1 MRRAR
6 VHRRNVQERNA
17 GRLESIV
24 LGSHFF
30 FIVSRANRFLNLGLM
45 KLLFTD
51 LDGTLLTD
59 DKRILDADMA
69 AIEGMLS
76 RGHKLVLCTGRPL
89 TSAKQLAQKYG
100 FDKPGFFLVSFNGGL
115 IYDYATESAIL
126 TRYIPVD
133 EVKFIMD
140 AAHRCGMHAHTY
152 SGDLVVSEYETE
164 QLKTYCRL
172 MKMDYVVVKDIRE
185 YYGKFI
191 NVVVKPPIKV
201 NIITPF
207 DHSSLVD
214 FRAEMRKTTAGKLF
228 DVFSKP
234 EMLEFSHMQSN
245 KGDAVRFMAEYYKV
259 PLEDTIAVGDE
270 ENDCPM
276 IEAAG
281 VGVAVANA
289 SPVAKAAA
297 DYVTANDNNHSA
309 IAEVIEKF
317 VGE

>member
-1 MRRAR
+1 
-6 VHRRNVQERNA
+6 
-17 GRLESIV
+17 
-24 LGSHFF
+24 
-30 FIVSRANRFLNLGLM
+30 M

-69 AIEGMLS
+69 AIDAMLS

-115 IYDYATESAIL
+115 IYDYATEKAIL
-126 TRYIPVD
+126 TRYIPVE

-140 AAHRCGMHAHTY
+140 AAHRYGMHAHTY
-152 SGDLVVSEYETE
+152 SGDYVVSEYETE

-185 YYGKFI
+185 YYGEFI

-276 IEAAG
+276 IDAAG

-289 SPVAKAAA
+289 SQVAKNIA

-317 VGE
+317 VLG

>member
-1 MRRAR
+1 
-6 VHRRNVQERNA
+6 
-17 GRLESIV
+17 
-24 LGSHFF
+24 
-30 FIVSRANRFLNLGLM
+30 M

-59 DKRILDADMA
+59 DKQILDDDMK
-69 AIEGMLS
+69 AIEGMLE

-89 TSAKQLAQKYG
+89 ASAKQLAQKYG

-115 IYDYATESAIL
+115 IYDYATEKAIL

-140 AAHRCGMHAHTY
+140 AAHRYGMHAHTY
-152 SGDLVVSEYETE
+152 SGDYVVSEYETE

-172 MKMDYVVVKDIRE
+172 MKMDYIVVKDIRE
-185 YYGKFI
+185 YYGEFI

-234 EMLEFSHMQSN
+234 EMLEFSHMLSN
-245 KGDAVRFMAEYYKV
+245 KGDAVRFMADFYKV
-259 PLEDTIAVGDE
+259 PVADTIAVGDE

-297 DYVTANDNNHSA
+297 DYVTTNDNNHSA

-317 VGE
+317 AT

>member
-1 MRRAR
+1 
-6 VHRRNVQERNA
+6 
-17 GRLESIV
+17 
-24 LGSHFF
+24 
-30 FIVSRANRFLNLGLM
+30 M

-59 DKRILDADMA
+59 DKQILDEDMK
-69 AIEGMLS
+69 AIEGMLE

-89 TSAKQLAQKYG
+89 ASAKQLAQKYG

-115 IYDYATESAIL
+115 IYDYATEKAIL

-140 AAHRCGMHAHTY
+140 AAHRYGMHAHTY
-152 SGDLVVSEYETE
+152 SGDYVVSEYETE

-185 YYGKFI
+185 YYGEFI

-234 EMLEFSHMQSN
+234 EMLEFSHMLSN
-245 KGDAVRFMAEYYKV
+245 KGDAVRFMADFYKV
-259 PLEDTIAVGDE
+259 PVADTIAVGDE

-297 DYVTANDNNHSA
+297 DYVTTNDNNHSA

-317 VGE
+317 AT

>member
-1 MRRAR
+1 
-6 VHRRNVQERNA
+6 
-17 GRLESIV
+17 
-24 LGSHFF
+24 
-30 FIVSRANRFLNLGLM
+30 M
-45 KLLFTD
+45 KILFTD

-59 DKRILDADMA
+59 DKRISDTDMRSIRAMIDA
-69 AIEGMLS
+69 
-76 RGHKLVLCTGRPL
+76 GHKFVMTTGRPL
-89 TSAKQLAQKYG
+89 TSVKQLAEQYG
-100 FDKPGFFLVSFNGGL
+100 FLEPGFFLVGFNGGL
-115 IYDYATESAIL
+115 IYDCGAKKPIL

-133 EVKFIMD
+133 EVKAIMD
-140 AAHRCGMHAHTY
+140 AAHAHGMHAHTY

-185 YYGKFI
+185 YYGEFI

-289 SPVAKAAA
+289 SPVAKDIA

-317 VGE
+317 VLG

>member
-1 MRRAR
+1 
-6 VHRRNVQERNA
+6 
-17 GRLESIV
+17 
-24 LGSHFF
+24 
-30 FIVSRANRFLNLGLM
+30 M

-115 IYDYATESAIL
+115 IYDYATEKAIL

-140 AAHRCGMHAHTY
+140 AAHRYGMHAHTY

-185 YYGKFI
+185 YYGEFI

-289 SPVAKAAA
+289 SPVAKAIA

-317 VGE
+317 VLG

>member
-1 MRRAR
+1 
-6 VHRRNVQERNA
+6 
-17 GRLESIV
+17 
-24 LGSHFF
+24 
-30 FIVSRANRFLNLGLM
+30 M

-69 AIEGMLS
+69 AIEAMLS

-185 YYGKFI
+185 YYGEFI

-276 IEAAG
+276 IEAAC

-317 VGE
+317 VLG

>member
-1 MRRAR
+1 
-6 VHRRNVQERNA
+6 
-17 GRLESIV
+17 
-24 LGSHFF
+24 
-30 FIVSRANRFLNLGLM
+30 M

-69 AIEGMLS
+69 AIECMLS

-115 IYDYATESAIL
+115 IYDYATEKAIL

-152 SGDLVVSEYETE
+152 SGDFVVSEYETE

-172 MKMDYVVVKDIRE
+172 MKMDYVVVKDIRD
-185 YYGKFI
+185 YYGEFI

-281 VGVAVANA
+281 AGVAVANA

>member
-1 MRRAR
+1 
-6 VHRRNVQERNA
+6 
-17 GRLESIV
+17 
-24 LGSHFF
+24 
-30 FIVSRANRFLNLGLM
+30 M
-45 KLLFTD
+45 KILFTD

-59 DKRILDADMA
+59 DKRISETDMRSIRAMIDA
-69 AIEGMLS
+69 
-76 RGHKLVLCTGRPL
+76 GHKFVMTTGRPL
-89 TSAKQLAQKYG
+89 TSVKQLAEQYG
-100 FDKPGFFLVSFNGGL
+100 FLEPGFFLVSFNGGL
-115 IYDYATESAIL
+115 IYDCGEKKPIL

-133 EVKFIMD
+133 EVKSIMD
-140 AAHRCGMHAHTY
+140 AAHARGMHAHTY

-185 YYGKFI
+185 YYGEFV

-207 DHSSLVD
+207 EHSSLVD
-214 FRAEMRKTTAGKLF
+214 FRTEMRKTTEGKLF

-245 KGDAVRFMAEYYKV
+245 KGDAVRFMADFYKV
-259 PLEDTIAVGDE
+259 PVADTIAVGDE

-281 VGVAVANA
+281 VGVAMANA
-289 SPVAKAAA
+289 SQVAKDIA
-297 DYVTANDNNHSA
+297 DYVTANDNNHSG
-309 IAEVIEKF
+309 ITEVIEKF
-317 VGE
+317 VLG

>member
-1 MRRAR
+1 
-6 VHRRNVQERNA
+6 
-17 GRLESIV
+17 
-24 LGSHFF
+24 
-30 FIVSRANRFLNLGLM
+30 M

-59 DKRILDADMA
+59 DKQILDDDMK
-69 AIEGMLS
+69 AIEGMLE

-89 TSAKQLAQKYG
+89 ASAKQLAQKYG

-115 IYDYATESAIL
+115 IYDYATEQAIL
-126 TRYIPVD
+126 TRYIPVE

-140 AAHRCGMHAHTY
+140 AAHRYGMHAHTY
-152 SGDLVVSEYETE
+152 SGDYVVSEYETE

-185 YYGKFI
+185 YYGDFI

-214 FRAEMRKTTAGKLF
+214 FRAEMRKTTEGKLF

-234 EMLEFSHMQSN
+234 EMLEFSHMLSN
-245 KGDAVRFMAEYYKV
+245 KGDAVRFMADFYKV
-259 PLEDTIAVGDE
+259 PVADTIAVGDE

-317 VGE
+317 AT

>member
-1 MRRAR
+1 
-6 VHRRNVQERNA
+6 
-17 GRLESIV
+17 
-24 LGSHFF
+24 
-30 FIVSRANRFLNLGLM
+30 M

-59 DKRILDADMA
+59 DKQILDEDMK
-69 AIEGMLS
+69 AIEGMLE

-89 TSAKQLAQKYG
+89 ASAKQLAQKYG

-115 IYDYATESAIL
+115 IYDYATEQAIL

-140 AAHRCGMHAHTY
+140 AAHRYGMHAHTY
-152 SGDLVVSEYETE
+152 SGDYVVSEYETE

-185 YYGKFI
+185 YYGDFI

-234 EMLEFSHMQSN
+234 EMLEFSHMLSN
-245 KGDAVRFMAEYYKV
+245 KGDAVRFMTDFYKV
-259 PLEDTIAVGDE
+259 PVADTIAVGDE

-297 DYVTANDNNHSA
+297 DYVTINDNNHSA

-317 VGE
+317 AT

>member
-1 MRRAR
+1 
-6 VHRRNVQERNA
+6 
-17 GRLESIV
+17 
-24 LGSHFF
+24 
-30 FIVSRANRFLNLGLM
+30 M

-76 RGHKLVLCTGRPL
+76 CGHKLVLCTGRPL

-115 IYDYATESAIL
+115 IYDYATEKAIL

-172 MKMDYVVVKDIRE
+172 MKMDYVVVKDIRD
-185 YYGKFI
+185 YYGEFI

-207 DHSSLVD
+207 DHSSLV
-214 FRAEMRKTTAGKLF
+214 TTAGKLF

-289 SPVAKAAA
+289 SPVAKDFA

-317 VGE
+317 VM